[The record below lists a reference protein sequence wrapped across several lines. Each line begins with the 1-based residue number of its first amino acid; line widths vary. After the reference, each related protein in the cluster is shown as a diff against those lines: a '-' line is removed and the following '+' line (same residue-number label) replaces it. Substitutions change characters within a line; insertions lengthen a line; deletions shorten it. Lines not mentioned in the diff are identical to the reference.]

1 MPRFY
6 LVFVCRGKKGFWC
19 SKVCMQSRL
28 FSIVYIS
35 KFVSSYNSDTTEKL
49 LKWGRPNYTFKS
61 LQQKILFF
69 TFENNSDLM
78 KALHINVHTREYS
91 LLLLH
96 VESTSHI
103 SAALKADM
111 FLGIDYIDWP
121 LLVHFNYN

>member
-1 MPRFY
+1 M
-6 LVFVCRGKKGFWC
+6 
-19 SKVCMQSRL
+19 
-28 FSIVYIS
+28 YIS

-111 FLGIDYIDWP
+111 FLDIDSIDWP

>member
-1 MPRFY
+1 MPRFC

-28 FSIVYIS
+28 LSIVYIS

-78 KALHINVHTREYS
+78 N
-91 LLLLH
+91 LLH

-111 FLGIDYIDWP
+111 FLDIDSIDWP